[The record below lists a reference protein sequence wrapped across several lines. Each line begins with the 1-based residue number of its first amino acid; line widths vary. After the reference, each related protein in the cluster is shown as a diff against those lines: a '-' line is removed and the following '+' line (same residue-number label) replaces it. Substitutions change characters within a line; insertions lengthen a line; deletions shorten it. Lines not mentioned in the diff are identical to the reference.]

1 MGHFHTA
8 VAAVFKNW
16 TALQLAVSQGAAGPQ
31 SAAIATWMVEATVQ
45 WFAENKDLE
54 CYEVEDF
61 LSDIVHQEFNVL
73 IEDGSVSEVS
83 STVCNFYR
91 LSQSNE
97 AELLSQLEK
106 LPKCDLT
113 QCKVENDAP
122 ATSTPHCDDED
133 MEVENNSSEPA
144 AVTETV
150 DPDGWTV
157 VGSRKN
163 KK

>member
-61 LSDIVHQEFNVL
+61 LSE
-73 IEDGSVSEVS
+73 S
-83 STVCNFYR
+83 R
-91 LSQSNE
+91 L
-97 AELLSQLEK
+97 
-106 LPKCDLT
+106 
-113 QCKVENDAP
+113 
-122 ATSTPHCDDED
+122 
-133 MEVENNSSEPA
+133 
-144 AVTETV
+144 
-150 DPDGWTV
+150 
-157 VGSRKN
+157 
-163 KK
+163 